1 MPAPFVRIATRA
13 LVLLGMAALLA
24 GFLLGPLPARAGVG
38 PVSELHSPVEPF
50 HAVRLFDR
58 PEAPWG
64 AGHRGLDLEV
74 TVGEVVLSPG
84 EGIVTFAGPV
94 VDRGVVTIGH
104 FGGLVSSLEPV
115 AATVNVGE
123 TVAAGDPI
131 GFVTDERGHC
141 GEEPCLHWGVR
152 RGGRY
157 LNPLDVL
164 AGFGP
169 VRLLPLDVSG
179 GGG

>member
-1 MPAPFVRIATRA
+1 MPALSVRIVTRA
-13 LVLLGMAALLA
+13 LVLLGMAALLT

-38 PVSELHSPVEPF
+38 PIADLHSPIEPF
-50 HAVRLFDR
+50 RAVRLFDR
-58 PEAPWG
+58 PETPWG
-64 AGHRGLDLEV
+64 AGHRGIDLEA
-74 TVGEVVLSPG
+74 TAGDVVLSPG
-84 EGIVTFAGPV
+84 DGIVTFAGPV

-104 FGGLVSSLEPV
+104 FGDLVSSLEPV
-115 AATVNVGE
+115 AATVAVGE
-123 TVAAGDPI
+123 TVSAGDPI

-141 GEEPCLHWGVR
+141 GKEPCLHWGVR

-169 VRLLPLDVSG
+169 VRLLPLDGSD
-179 GGG
+179 